1 MSSEYR
7 YGVEQTR
14 AQLPLIV
21 SEASAGR
28 YTVITRHG
36 KPSAA
41 VVSIVEL
48 EMLLA
53 ARRRLRGVL
62 ALRGS
67 GRGLWGRDSGQTV
80 ARMREDWEGR

>member
-7 YGVEQTR
+7 YGVEQAR
-14 AQLPLIV
+14 AQLPMIV
-21 SEASAGR
+21 SEASAGS

-41 VVSIVEL
+41 VVSIAEL
-48 EMLLA
+48 EALLA

-67 GRGLWGRDSGQTV
+67 GRALWGRDSGQTI
-80 ARMREDWEGR
+80 AGLREDWEGR